1 MLKENPVTMRMRTL
15 VFLAIPWVLWVSSS
29 DAEASGEAS
38 FMLGRTFV
46 EELRLQDKT
55 SFGATIG
62 VFSRIVGFE
71 LGFDYMP
78 TSDFDIPGVD
88 LGASVLNLAGNV
100 VLQAPLGEFYPY
112 GTLGYGAF
120 FANASGDLA
129 TDEFL
134 GTFGAFNFGLGLKMF
149 FHENVGIRVDYRRFA
164 IQTDVDDPG
173 LEIPIIGEEI
183 NAEPDIDRFLV
194 GVALR
199 W

>member
-1 MLKENPVTMRMRTL
+1 MRNLSPVA
-15 VFLAIPWVLWVSSS
+15 FLLILAGSISN
-29 DAEASGEAS
+29 AEAKGEAS
-38 FMLGRTFV
+38 FMLGKTFV
-46 EELRLQDKT
+46 DELRLQDKT

-62 VFSRIVGFE
+62 VFSSIVGFE
-71 LGFDYMP
+71 LGFDFMP
-78 TSDFDIPGVD
+78 TSDFDVPGVD

-112 GTLGYGAF
+112 GTLGYGAL

-129 TDEFL
+129 TEEFL
-134 GTFGAFNFGLGLKMF
+134 GTFGAFNWGMGLKMF

-164 IQTDVDDPG
+164 IQTDADDPS
-173 LEIPIIGEEI
+173 LDIPVVGDQI
-183 NAEPDIDRFLV
+183 NAEPDIDRFFV

>member
-1 MLKENPVTMRMRTL
+1 MRMRTL
-15 VFLAIPWVLWVSSS
+15 SLVAILGVLWVGSS
-29 DAEASGEAS
+29 DAEAKAEAS
-38 FMLGRTFV
+38 LMLGKTFV
-46 EELRLQDKT
+46 EELRLEDKT

-78 TSDFDIPGVD
+78 TSNIDVPGVD
-88 LGASVLNLAGNV
+88 LGASVLNFAGNV

-112 GTLGYGAF
+112 GTLGYGAL
-120 FANASGDLA
+120 FANASGDLSN
-129 TDEFL
+129 DQFL
-134 GTFGAFNFGLGLKMF
+134 GTFGAFNYGLGLKMF

-164 IQTDVDDPG
+164 IQTDADDPG
-173 LEIPIIGEEI
+173 LVIPIIDEEI

>member
-1 MLKENPVTMRMRTL
+1 MRMRTL
-15 VFLAIPWVLWVSSS
+15 SLVAIPWILWVGSS
-29 DAEASGEAS
+29 DAEAKAEAS
-38 FMLGRTFV
+38 LMLGKTFV
-46 EELRLQDKT
+46 EELRLEDKT

-78 TSDFDIPGVD
+78 TSNIDVPGVD
-88 LGASVLNLAGNV
+88 LGASVLNFAGNV

-112 GTLGYGAF
+112 GTLGYGAL
-120 FANASGDLA
+120 FANASGDLSN
-129 TDEFL
+129 DQFL
-134 GTFGAFNFGLGLKMF
+134 GTFGAFNYGLGLKMF

-164 IQTDVDDPG
+164 IQTDADDPG
-173 LEIPIIGEEI
+173 LVIPIIDEEI

>member
-1 MLKENPVTMRMRTL
+1 MRTSG
-15 VFLAIPWVLWVSSS
+15 LAVLPLILWMSSS
-29 DAEASGEAS
+29 VAEAKGEAS
-38 FMLGRTFV
+38 FMVGRSFV
-46 EELRLQDKT
+46 EDLRLEDKT
-55 SFGATIG
+55 SFGATLG

-78 TSDFDIPGVD
+78 TSDFDVPGVD

-112 GTLGYGAF
+112 GTAGYGAL

-134 GTFGAFNFGLGLKMF
+134 GTFGAFNYGFGMKMF

-164 IQTDVDDPG
+164 VQTDEDDPG
-173 LEIPIIGEEI
+173 LDIPIIGDEI

-194 GVALR
+194 GLALR